1 MALRKT
7 LSKLSK
13 GSLMDFSFTLVKI
26 NRFGTYILPF
36 NSLRLEMT
44 KLLYFYAIFH
54 SVNYTKPVCDYFTI
68 DISIWPV
75 IYLNLA
81 GNYRSPA
88 FISIPA
94 VPGLTFKCKTHT
106 ID

>member
-13 GSLMDFSFTLVKI
+13 GSIMDFSFTLVKI

-36 NSLRLEMT
+36 NSLRLVMT

-88 FISIPA
+88 VISIPA
-94 VPGLTFKCKTHT
+94 DNNLLS
-106 ID
+106 